1 MNELEILRAT
11 CKTLPQQY
19 QAYLVI
25 MGESH
30 KTTIFEDFLEGVFV
44 YKNNSAYLNSLRDNY
59 QYTSLEEHERHKNK
73 PTRENSRDISFPINE
88 ELINKYVDLMCK
100 GWNKF
105 RSK

>member
-44 YKNNSAYLNSLRDNY
+44 YKNNSAYLNSLRNNQ
-59 QYTSLEEHERHKNK
+59 QYTSMED
-73 PTRENSRDISFPINE
+73 TNE
-88 ELINKYVDLMCK
+88 TLSSMGGEAKEALHQEDRKSLPSNFEK
-100 GWNKF
+100 GE
-105 RSK
+105 